1 MIISLFPENISTHSK
16 KLVCSMNTSF
26 NDTNNFESCFI
37 FTTSDKDDMYQESLI
52 FQRGGDQRSLKNL
65 TDKHEIVQK
74 WMFFRK
80 NVKRTF
86 LEELF

>member
-1 MIISLFPENISTHSK
+1 
-16 KLVCSMNTSF
+16 MNTSF
-26 NDTNNFESCFI
+26 NDSNNFESCFT

-52 FQRGGDQRSLKNL
+52 FQRGGDQRHALWSLKNL

-74 WMFFRK
+74 WMFLRK

-86 LEELF
+86 LEELLNREKAIRLR